1 MPENISALPLPR
13 PANAEESPANVG
25 LYVSGTALLSWV
37 ERVTKAFGGYR
48 REKPRDPVEARL
60 LRERGTPEHLI
71 GPEKKL

>member
-1 MPENISALPLPR
+1 MTQR
-13 PANAEESPANVG
+13 
-25 LYVSGTALLSWV
+25 SGTAQLSWV

-71 GPEKKL
+71 GPEKKS